1 MESIVISMVTAGEQ
15 QEVSW
20 KTPGLGRTGAGSE
33 AAAEKPLR
41 LLSWKERAKAM
52 FLNQWAAT
60 GSSLE
65 I

>member
-1 MESIVISMVTAGEQ
+1 MESIISMVTAGRQ
-15 QEVSW
+15 QALPL
-20 KTPGLGRTGAGSE
+20 KTLGLVRTGAGNE
-33 AAAEKPLR
+33 AAAEKPSQLF
-41 LLSWKERAKAM
+41 SWKKQSKAT